1 MLMPR
6 TLGAAIAAAFAAI
19 ALQPGLSLAQ
29 DKPVALKISH
39 WVPASHPMHKPTEE
53 WAASMNKASGGTLTF
68 SIFPAQQLGKAFDH
82 YDMARDGIADFTMI
96 NPGYQPGRFP
106 IAGAMELPFITTNAK
121 GGSKAID
128 EWYRRYAGKEMGD
141 VKFCLMTVH
150 EPGTFHSR
158 TKKIVMPE
166 DVKGLKVRP
175 ANATIGN
182 FITQLG
188 GSNVQASAPEARDVI
203 EKGVA
208 DAITFPWGSMLLF
221 GLDKVTK
228 YHMNAPFYV
237 SPIGYVMNK
246 AKYDAMSPAQ
256 KKVIDDH
263 CSNEWAVKMA
273 SAWADFEMAGLPKF
287 QAMKG
292 QEVYSLTPEQAAAWK
307 AAAEPVRKT
316 WADNVRKSG
325 NDPDAILKDLSS
337 TIEKAG
343 AAPK

>member
-1 MLMPR
+1 MRRALAVVA
-6 TLGAAIAAAFAAI
+6 GCAAIS
-19 ALQPGLSLAQ
+19 LSSGLSLAQ

-53 WAASMNKASGGTLTF
+53 WAASMTKASGGTLTF

-106 IAGAMELPFITTNAK
+106 IAGAMELPFIAANAK
-121 GGSKAID
+121 GGSEAID

-150 EPGTFHSR
+150 EPGTFHSK
-158 TKKIVMPE
+158 TKKIVLPE
-166 DVKGLKVRP
+166 DVKGMKVRP

-287 QAMKG
+287 QAMKDH
-292 QEVYSLTPEQAAAWK
+292 EVYSLTPQQAAAWR
-307 AAAEPVRKT
+307 AASEPVRKA
-316 WADNVRKSG
+316 WADNVRKAG
-325 NDPDAILKDLSS
+325 GDPDAILKDL
-337 TIEKAG
+337 TTAIDKAG
-343 AAPK
+343 ATPK

>member
-1 MLMPR
+1 MSRHL
-6 TLGAAIAAAFAAI
+6 AAAALAATVLLP
-19 ALQPGLSLAQ
+19 AASLAQ
-29 DKPVALKISH
+29 DKPVALKIAH
-39 WVPASHPMHKPTEE
+39 WVPASHPLHKPTEE
-53 WAASMNKASGGTLTF
+53 WAASMTKASGGTLTF

-82 YDMARDGIADFTMI
+82 YDMARDGIADFAMI

-106 IAGAMELPFITTNAK
+106 IAGAMELPFLAANAK
-121 GGSKAID
+121 GGSQAID
-128 EWYRRYAGKEMGD
+128 DWYRRYAGKEMKD
-141 VKFCLMTVH
+141 VKFCLMLVH

-158 TKKIVMPE
+158 TKKIALPE

-175 ANATIGN
+175 ANATIGS
-182 FITQLG
+182 FITLLG
-188 GSNVQASAPEARDVI
+188 GTNVQASAPEARDVI

-208 DAITFPWGSMLLF
+208 DALTFPWGSMLLF

-228 YHMNAPFYV
+228 YHMNAPFYM
-237 SPIGYVMNK
+237 SPIGYVMNR
-246 AKYDAMSPAQ
+246 AKYDAMSAAQ

-287 QAMKG
+287 QAMKDH
-292 QEVYSLTPEQAAAWK
+292 EVYALTPEQVAAWK

-316 WADNVRKSG
+316 WAEGVRKAG
-325 NDPDAILKDLSS
+325 HNPDAVLNDLVTSV
-337 TIEKAG
+337 EKAG

>member
-1 MLMPR
+1 MLR
-6 TLGAAIAAAFAAI
+6 AVTAVVAFAAI
-19 ALQPGLSLAQ
+19 ALHAGPLLAQ

-39 WVPASHPMHKPTEE
+39 WVPASHPMHKPAEE
-53 WAASMNKASGGTLTF
+53 WAASMTKASGGTLTF

-82 YDMARDGIADFTMI
+82 YDMARDGIADLTMI

-106 IAGAMELPFITTNAK
+106 IAGAMELPFMTVNAK
-121 GGSKAID
+121 GGSKAMD
-128 EWYRRYAGKEMGD
+128 EWYRRHTGKEMAD

-158 TKKIVMPE
+158 SKKIALPE

-188 GSNVQASAPEARDVI
+188 GTNIQASAPESRDVI

-208 DAITFPWGSMLLF
+208 EAITFPWGSMLLF

-246 AKYDAMSPAQ
+246 AKYESLSPAQ

-287 QAMKG
+287 QAMKDH
-292 QEVYSLTPEQAAAWK
+292 EVYSLTPEQVAAWK
-307 AAAEPVRKT
+307 TAAEPVRKA
-316 WADNVRKSG
+316 WADNVLMAG
-325 NDPDAILKDLSS
+325 NTPVANLPYLVS
-337 TIEKAG
+337 TVEKAG

>member
-1 MLMPR
+1 MLR
-6 TLGAAIAAAFAAI
+6 AVAAVVAFAAI
-19 ALQPGLSLAQ
+19 ALHAGPSLAQ

-39 WVPASHPMHKPTEE
+39 WVPASHPMHKPAEE
-53 WAASMNKASGGTLTF
+53 WAASMTKASGGTLTF

-82 YDMARDGIADFTMI
+82 YDMARDGIADLTMI

-106 IAGAMELPFITTNAK
+106 IAGAMELPFMTANAK
-121 GGSKAID
+121 GGSKAMD
-128 EWYRRYAGKEMGD
+128 EWYRRHTGKEMAD

-158 TKKIVMPE
+158 SRKIALPE

-188 GSNVQASAPEARDVI
+188 GTNIQASAPESRDVI

-208 DAITFPWGSMLLF
+208 EAITFPWGSMLLF

-246 AKYDAMSPAQ
+246 AKYESLSPAQ

-287 QAMKG
+287 QAMKDH
-292 QEVYSLTPEQAAAWK
+292 EVYALTPEQVAAWK
-307 AAAEPVRKT
+307 TAAEPVRKA
-316 WADNVRKSG
+316 WADNVRKAG
-325 NDPDAILKDLSS
+325 HNPDAILTDLVS
-337 TIEKAG
+337 TVEKAG

>member
-1 MLMPR
+1 MTR
-6 TLGAAIAAAFAAI
+6 VIAVAAAFVAI
-19 ALQPGLSLAQ
+19 TLQTGMSLAQ

-39 WVPASHPMHKPTEE
+39 WVPASHPMHKPAEE
-53 WAASMNKASGGTLTF
+53 WAASMTKASGGTLTF

-82 YDMARDGIADFTMI
+82 YDMARDGIADLTMI

-106 IAGAMELPFITTNAK
+106 IAGAK
-121 GGSKAID
+121 GGSKAMD

-158 TKKIVMPE
+158 GKKIALPE
-166 DVKGLKVRP
+166 DVKGMKVRP

-237 SPIGYVMNK
+237 SPVGYVMNK
-246 AKYDAMSPAQ
+246 AKYDSLSPAQ

-263 CSNEWAVKMA
+263 CSNDWAVKMA

-287 QAMKG
+287 QAMKDH
-292 QEVYSLTPEQAAAWK
+292 EVYPLTHAQAAAWK

-316 WADNVRKSG
+316 WADNVRKTG
-325 NDPDAILKDLSS
+325 NDPDSILKDLVSA
-337 TIEKAG
+337 IEKAG